1 MKPATTIQQATETH
15 DAANL
20 RYARGVA
27 ANFDIYGPAEI
38 RTAGYT
44 FRRLKRWD
52 ELEALE
58 RTTGMTW
65 K

>member
-1 MKPATTIQQATETH
+1 MKHPTTMQQATETH
-15 DAANL
+15 DQANL
-20 RYARGVA
+20 RYALLYA
-27 ANFDIYGPAEI
+27 ANLEQYGPAHI

-58 RTTGMTW
+58 KRTGQVW
-65 K
+65 R